1 MLDRRLMLSFL
12 DGLITESERK
22 QMRKIEQLRAKG
34 TPEAKAA
41 ARSMEIRRDERWQ
54 KHRRKRETE
63 PGLKSG
69 IERRQGK
76 AAEAKKTSHSRQLFQ
91 RIEKISDQ
99 ITDRVVSKDP
109 NAENEMKKLSVGLS
123 KLVDRFKKVKAREK
137 SGAPSRREERK
148 ARKDG
153 PDLH

>member
-41 ARSMEIRRDERWQ
+41 ARSIEIRRDERWQ
-54 KHRRKRETE
+54 RHREERKNE
-63 PGLKSG
+63 PGLRSG
-69 IERRQGK
+69 IERRQRK
-76 AAEAKKTSHSRQLFQ
+76 AAEAKKTSHSSQLFQ
-91 RIEKISDQ
+91 RIEKIGDQ
-99 ITDRVVSKDP
+99 IADRVVSKDP
-109 NAENEMKKLSVGLS
+109 NAAKEMKKLSVGLS
-123 KLVDRFKKVKAREK
+123 KLVDRFRKVKAREK
-137 SGAPSRREERK
+137 SGAPSKREERK
-148 ARKDG
+148 ARRDG

>member
-12 DGLITESERK
+12 DGLITESEKQQRK
-22 QMRKIEQLRAKG
+22 QIERLRSTG
-34 TPEAKAA
+34 TPESEAA
-41 ARSMEIRRDERWQ
+41 ARSIEIRRDTRWQ
-54 KHRRKRETE
+54 RHREQRKTE
-63 PGLKSG
+63 PGLRSG
-69 IERRQGK
+69 IERRQRK
-76 AAEAKKTSHSRQLFQ
+76 AAEARKTSHSRQLFQ
-91 RIEKISDQ
+91 RIEKIGDQ
-99 ITDRVVSKDP
+99 IADRVVSKDP

>member
-22 QMRKIEQLRAKG
+22 QMRKVEQLRAKG
-34 TPEAKAA
+34 TPAAKAA
-41 ARSMEIRRDERWQ
+41 ARSIEIRRDERWQ
-54 KHRRKRETE
+54 RHREERKNE
-63 PGLKSG
+63 PGLRSG
-69 IERRQGK
+69 IERRQRK

-91 RIEKISDQ
+91 RIEKIGDQ
-99 ITDRVVSKDP
+99 IADRVVSKDP

-123 KLVDRFKKVKAREK
+123 KLVDRFRKVKAREK
-137 SGAPSRREERK
+137 SGAPSKREERK
-148 ARKDG
+148 ARRDG